1 MNRLLHFLNKMRI
14 GSEQVLGMNRRNVEF
29 VKVLN
34 KRRDFPLADDKV
46 LAKEF
51 FAKHGVPTAPTIEII
66 SSLFETTDFHQ
77 RFQLSDFVIKPAC
90 GSQGKGILVITG
102 RDKTGFTTIS
112 GIHISASKIE
122 YELASILFGKYSIGR
137 SDKILIEKRL
147 VPSEEFEAISVKGLF
162 DVRVIVVKGIP
173 IGAMLRLPTKQSQ
186 GKANL
191 HQGGIGAGVD
201 IVTGKTTHAFH
212 LGRLI
217 RNHPDTSASL
227 INFQVPHWKK
237 IIEISRLIGTHSPLQ
252 YIGVDLTI
260 DKIMGPC
267 VLEFN
272 ARPGLGIQ
280 NANKKGLQQLIREAF
295 ERENS

>member
-1 MNRLLHFLNKMRI
+1 MNMILSFLNRMRI
-14 GSEQVLGMNRRNVEF
+14 GSERVLGMNRRNVEF

-51 FAKHGVPTAPTIEII
+51 FLKFGVPTAPTIEVL
-66 SSLFETTDFHQ
+66 SSLFETTNFHR
-77 RFQLSDFVIKPAC
+77 RFLFSDFVVKPAC
-90 GSQGKGILVITG
+90 GSQGKGILVITD
-102 RDKTGFTTIS
+102 RTDLGFTTIS
-112 GIHISASKIE
+112 GGHISASKIE

-147 VPSEEFEAISVKGLF
+147 EPSAEFEAISVRGLF
-162 DVRVIVVKGIP
+162 DVRVIVVQGVP
-173 IGAMLRLPTKQSQ
+173 VGAMLRLPTVQSR

-191 HQGGIGAGVD
+191 HQGGIGAGVN
-201 IVTGKTTHAFH
+201 ILTGKTTNAFH

-217 RNHPDTSASL
+217 RTHPDTDASL
-227 INFQVPHWKK
+227 INFQVPHWVK
-237 IIEISRLIGTHSPLQ
+237 ILEISRLIGSHSPLR

-260 DKIMGPC
+260 DKILGPC

>member
-1 MNRLLHFLNKMRI
+1 MILSFLDKMRI
-14 GSEQVLGMNRRNVEF
+14 GSERVLGMNRRNVEF

-51 FAKHGVPTAPTIEII
+51 FSKFGVPTAPTIKVL

-77 RFQLSDFVIKPAC
+77 RFLLRDFVVKPAC
-90 GSQGKGILVITG
+90 GSQGKGILVITD
-102 RDKTGFTTIS
+102 RTDTGFTTIS
-112 GIHISASKIE
+112 GNHISASRIE

-162 DVRVIVVKGIP
+162 DIRVIVVKGVP
-173 IGAMLRLPTKQSQ
+173 IGAMLRLPTVQSR

-191 HQGGIGAGVD
+191 HQGGIGAGVN
-201 IVTGKTTHAFH
+201 IVTGKTTNAFH

-217 RNHPDTSASL
+217 KTHPDTDASL
-227 INFQVPHWKK
+227 INFQVPHWEK
-237 IIEISRLIGTHSPLQ
+237 ILEISRLIGAHSPLR

-260 DKIMGPC
+260 DKVMGPR

>member
-1 MNRLLHFLNKMRI
+1 MFLKFLDKMRI
-14 GSEQVLGMNRRNVEF
+14 GSERVMGMNRRNVEF

-51 FAKHGVPTAPTIEII
+51 FLKHGVPTAPTIKVF

-77 RFQLSDFVIKPAC
+77 RFLLHDFVIKPAC
-90 GSQGKGILVITG
+90 GSQGKGILVITD
-102 RDKTGFTTIS
+102 RTQSGFTTIS
-112 GIHISASKIE
+112 GAHISASKIE

-137 SDKILIEKRL
+137 SDKILLEKRL
-147 VPSEEFEAISVKGLF
+147 VPSDEFKGISVKGLF
-162 DVRVIVVKGIP
+162 DIRVIVVEGVP
-173 IGAMLRLPTKQSQ
+173 VGAMLRLPTVQSR

-201 IVTGKTTHAFH
+201 IVNGKTTNAFH

-217 RNHPDTSASL
+217 KTHPDTGASL
-227 INFQVPHWKK
+227 IDFQVPHWEK
-237 IIEISRLIGTHSPLQ
+237 ILEISRLIGTHSPLR

-295 ERENS
+295 EREDS

>member
-1 MNRLLHFLNKMRI
+1 MFFNFLNKMRI
-14 GSEQVLGMNRRNVEF
+14 GSERVLGMNRRNVEF

-51 FAKHGVPTAPTIEII
+51 FAKFGIPTAPTISVL
-66 SSLFETTDFHQ
+66 SSLFETTNFHL
-77 RFQLSDFVIKPAC
+77 RFLLNDFVVKPAC
-90 GSQGKGILVITG
+90 GSQGKGILVITD
-102 RDKTGFTTIS
+102 RTETGFTTIS
-112 GIHISASKIE
+112 GAQLSASKIE

-147 VPSEEFEAISVKGLF
+147 VPSEEFESISVQGLF
-162 DVRVIVVKGIP
+162 DIRVIVVQGVP
-173 IGAMLRLPTKQSQ
+173 VGAMLRLPTVQSR

-201 IVTGKTTHAFH
+201 IVTGKTTNAFH

-217 RNHPDTSASL
+217 KTHPDTNASL
-227 INFQVPHWKK
+227 INFQVPHWER
-237 IIEISRLIGTHSPLQ
+237 ILEISKVIGKHSPLR

-260 DKIMGPC
+260 DKVMGPS